1 MNPDVSGTNVFILTL
16 SRGKFVAESLN
27 LVTLFH
33 SGNSND
39 IEAKDPCFI
48 YSLDITVKNK
58 IYKSMT
64 KHLVN
69 CSGRS
74 HSKLPS
80 YLSASTRPCF
90 HNPSDCFLWPW
101 VPEAFHRD
109 LWPGLVRGFQQR
121 EATVSRYGKSLPGL
135 LLLQLAPPLSRHTF
149 QVTQLLSQVGLG

>member
-1 MNPDVSGTNVFILTL
+1 VNHLSWWHLPTNMNPDVSGTNVFILTL

-80 YLSASTRPCF
+80 CLSESTSHCTSFSFQSSEQSLKPQALRTPDQRNFQSRP
-90 HNPSDCFLWPW
+90 FLYI
-101 VPEAFHRD
+101 
-109 LWPGLVRGFQQR
+109 QII
-121 EATVSRYGKSLPGL
+121 
-135 LLLQLAPPLSRHTF
+135 APYM
-149 QVTQLLSQVGLG
+149 